1 MSHPR
6 HSIINLS
13 HCVFKYPPGYMS
25 HPRHLNINL
34 SHCVFKY
41 PSGYTSH
48 PRHLLFTQVPLDVGL
63 PIELV
68 RCKYPF
74 GAHVPPLPL
83 NYLPLRL
90 CVQIPVRVH
99 GPTLA
104 TQLLTFFI
112 VCSNTRQ
119 GTRPTL
125 ATQLLT
131 YPIVCIQISVRV
143 HVFTLPHGCARKI
156 HQALI

>member
-1 MSHPR
+1 MQ
-6 HSIINLS
+6 I
-13 HCVFKYPPGYMS
+13 
-25 HPRHLNINL
+25 
-34 SHCVFKY
+34 
-41 PSGYTSH
+41 
-48 PRHLLFTQVPLDVGL
+48 
-63 PIELV
+63 
-68 RCKYPF
+68 
-74 GAHVPPLPL
+74 
-83 NYLPLRL
+83 PLRGT
-90 CVQIPVRVH
+90 R
-99 GPTLA
+99 PTLA
-104 TQLLTFFI
+104 TQVLTYPI